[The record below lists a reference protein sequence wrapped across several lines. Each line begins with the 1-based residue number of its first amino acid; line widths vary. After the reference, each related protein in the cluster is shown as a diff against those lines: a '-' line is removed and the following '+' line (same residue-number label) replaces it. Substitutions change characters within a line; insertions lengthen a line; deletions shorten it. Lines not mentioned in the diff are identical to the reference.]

1 MTRTSEKS
9 KRIAKNT
16 LLLYVRML
24 FLVLVGLY
32 TSRVVLR
39 ILGVVDFG
47 IFSVVGGV
55 IAMIGFIQ
63 ASLGGATSRF
73 ITFDLGRGDMA
84 AMKKTFGNIVT
95 IHLLF
100 AGIILL
106 VGETA
111 GLWFVMNKLQIPES
125 RQVAAF
131 WVYQFSILTAI
142 LSIVSIPYNAVIV
155 AHERMS
161 AFAYITI
168 ADVVLKLLIVYL
180 LLVVPYDRLIVY
192 SALFFCIQLFDRIV
206 YGIYC
211 NRYFEETRVG
221 LHIDKK
227 QFKEIAVFA
236 GWTINGNL
244 AVMGYTQ
251 GLNILLNMFFGPAV
265 NAARGIAVQVQTV
278 SQQFCTN
285 FQMALNPQL
294 TKSYAQGDLD
304 YMHKLVIASS
314 KFSFFIML
322 LIALPLMLEADVVLH
337 WWLGDV
343 PDHTANFLRLILC
356 TSLLFTLS
364 NPILVSVHATGRLKT
379 FQLIEGTMLLLIVPV
394 AYVLLKFF
402 DVPPESVFVV
412 HIVIEICTQCV
423 RLKIVLPMIGMRM
436 RLYLKKVVYRLALV
450 VATAPIL
457 PIVLHEVSGKGVI
470 SFIVVVSA
478 SVVSLSASIYW
489 LGCSNSERLLV
500 REKGG
505 DILKKIHRK

>member
-1 MTRTSEKS
+1 MTQTSEKS

-24 FLVLVGLY
+24 FLMLVGLY
-32 TSRVVLR
+32 TSRVVLST
-39 ILGVVDFG
+39 LGVVDYG

-55 IAMIGFIQ
+55 ITMIGFIQ

-84 AMKKTFGNIVT
+84 VMKKTFSNIVT

-100 AGIILL
+100 AGVILL

-131 WVYQFSILTAI
+131 WVYQFSVLTAM

-155 AHERMS
+155 AHEKMS

-211 NRYFEETRVG
+211 ERHFEETHVG

-236 GWTINGNL
+236 GWTVNGQL

-251 GLNILLNMFFGPAV
+251 GLNILLNMFFGPVV

-294 TKSYAQGDLD
+294 TKSYARGDLD

-322 LIALPLMLEADVVLH
+322 FIALPLMLEADVVLH
-337 WWLGDV
+337 WWLGNV
-343 PDHTANFLRLILC
+343 PDHTVNFLRLILC
-356 TSLLFTLS
+356 SSLLFTLA
-364 NPILVSVHATGRLKT
+364 NPILVSVHATGRLKM
-379 FQLIEGTMLLLIVPV
+379 FQLIEGTMLLLIVPL

-402 DVPPESVFVV
+402 NVPPESVFAV
-412 HIVIEICTQCV
+412 HIIMEICTQCV
-423 RLKIVLPMIGMRM
+423 RLKIVLPMIEMRM
-436 RLYLKKVVYRLALV
+436 DAYLKKVVLRLVLV

-457 PIVLHEVSGKGVI
+457 PFVLHEALDKGAGA
-470 SFIVVVSA
+470 FVVVVLA
-478 SVVSLSASIYW
+478 SIASLTASIYW
-489 LGCSNSERLLV
+489 LGCSNSERQLV
-500 REKGG
+500 REKVGEV
-505 DILKKIHRK
+505 IKKIRRK